1 MNEKNRTPL
10 TLHRLAAGSL
20 CSIVILLAVA
30 SPGRATAES
39 LNPVAIEEWPV
50 PFAGHGRDPY
60 AAGPDEIWFVGQQG
74 HYLARFTPS
83 TEQFLKVDL
92 PEGTGP
98 HNNVVHSSGDV
109 WYSGNRVANIGRYEP
124 ESGEFTVIAMPD
136 PETTQDP
143 HTLLFDADESHL
155 WFTVQF
161 GNKIGR
167 MDMAGHSVEIVAVPT
182 AGSRPYGLKLAPDG
196 TPWIV
201 LFGTNKLAKVD
212 PATMALTEVTLPA
225 ADARPRRLEITSDGR
240 IWYADFARGTIG
252 LYDPASNEFGEWP
265 RGTRSRPYGMA
276 VDDEDRVWLVET
288 GVMPNQFVG
297 FDTASESVF
306 SITEIPSGAGAVR
319 HMDYEEST
327 GSVWFGTDSD
337 TLGRARVKSH

>member
-1 MNEKNRTPL
+1 MQVVDRIHGL
-10 TLHRLAAGSL
+10 GGLAAAACSTAVVLFVAGS
-20 CSIVILLAVA
+20 
-30 SPGRATAES
+30 PDRAAAET
-39 LNPVAIEEWPV
+39 LNPVPIDEWPV

-83 TEQFLKVDL
+83 TEEFLKVDL
-92 PEGTGP
+92 PPGTGP
-98 HNNVVHSSGDV
+98 HNNVVDSEGRV
-109 WYSGNRVANIGRYEP
+109 WYSGNAITELIGYYEP
-124 ESGEFTVIAMPD
+124 ESEKFTTFALPGSR
-136 PETTQDP
+136 DP
-143 HTLLFDADESHL
+143 HTLVFDEDERTL

-161 GNKIGR
+161 GNQIGR
-167 MDMAGHSVEIVAVPT
+167 MTMADHEVEVINVPT
-182 AGSRPYGLKLAPDG
+182 ASSRPYGIKMAPDG

-212 PATMALTEVTLPA
+212 PATMALTEISLPN

-252 LYDPASNEFGEWP
+252 LYDPAKNEFGEWP
-265 RGTRSRPYGMA
+265 LPGGARSRPYGMA
-276 VDDEDRVWLVET
+276 LDDEDRVWLVET

-297 FDTASESVF
+297 FDTASESVV

-319 HMDYEEST
+319 HMDYEETT
-327 GSVWFGTDSD
+327 GSVWFGTDED
-337 TLGRARVKSH
+337 TLGRAKVKGD

>member
-1 MNEKNRTPL
+1 MK
-10 TLHRLAAGSL
+10 RLAAPL
-20 CSIVILLAVA
+20 CLAVA
-30 SPGRATAES
+30 AWMTGAPGSARSET
-39 LNPVAIEEWPV
+39 LNPVPIDEWPV

-83 TEQFLKVDL
+83 TAAFLKVDL
-92 PEGTGP
+92 PPGTGP
-98 HNNVVHSSGDV
+98 HNNVVDSGGRV
-109 WYSGNRVANIGRYEP
+109 WYSANASGEAIGYYEP
-124 ESGEFTVIAMPD
+124 ESEKFTNFALPGSR
-136 PETTQDP
+136 DP
-143 HTLLFDADESHL
+143 HTLVFDEDEQHL

-161 GNKIGR
+161 GNQIGR
-167 MDMAGHSVEIVAVPT
+167 MTMADHEVEVIDVPT
-182 AGSRPYGLKLAPDG
+182 ASSRPYGIKLAPDG

-212 PATMALTEVTLPA
+212 PASMALTEITLPA

-240 IWYADFARGTIG
+240 IWYADFARGSIG
-252 LYDPASNEFGEWP
+252 LYDPAKNEFGEWP
-265 RGTRSRPYGMA
+265 LPGGTSSRPYGMA

-297 FDTASESVF
+297 FDTEREAVV

-327 GSVWFGTDSD
+327 GSVWFGTDED
-337 TLGRARVKSH
+337 TLGRARVKAD